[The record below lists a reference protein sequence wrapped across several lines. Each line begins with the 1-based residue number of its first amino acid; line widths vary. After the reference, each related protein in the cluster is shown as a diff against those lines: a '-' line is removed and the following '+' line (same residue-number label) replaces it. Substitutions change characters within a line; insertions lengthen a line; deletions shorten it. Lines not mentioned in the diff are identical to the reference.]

1 MRTGLEVFTS
11 GKGTGYMA
19 EKAETDQ
26 GWTFPAGDELNE
38 LGYNHMFADMFDA
51 LDQNRAPKESFYDG
65 YVVNAIMDAAYLSV
79 KSKQWEP
86 IVLNVWRGTEPP
98 EESSVL
104 TSYDQDHWLVKEEVT
119 HYGAKKLILKEKVS
133 GRIFERLL

>member
-1 MRTGLEVFTS
+1 
-11 GKGTGYMA
+11 
-19 EKAETDQ
+19 
-26 GWTFPAGDELNE
+26 
-38 LGYNHMFADMFDA
+38 
-51 LDQNRAPKESFYDG
+51 
-65 YVVNAIMDAAYLSV
+65 MDAAYLSV

-86 IVLNVWRGTEPP
+86 VVLNVWRGAEQQ
-98 EESSVL
+98 EETSVL

>member
-1 MRTGLEVFTS
+1 
-11 GKGTGYMA
+11 
-19 EKAETDQ
+19 
-26 GWTFPAGDELNE
+26 
-38 LGYNHMFADMFDA
+38 
-51 LDQNRAPKESFYDG
+51 
-65 YVVNAIMDAAYLSV
+65 MDAAYLSV

-86 IVLNVWRGTEPP
+86 VILDVWRGTEEPP
-98 EESSVL
+98 ATTVL